1 MNQNEHCGGM
11 DAAYISLNSYVS
23 FNEGAK
29 QVLSFVAAD
38 QSHVR
43 HPRPKFKWPAFNN
56 ISPYCTKE
64 LEEVLKSKAVIYF
77 ILQRCDA
84 FMFLNYVM

>member
-1 MNQNEHCGGM
+1 MNRNEHCWGM
-11 DAAYISLNSYVS
+11 DAAYSPLNSYVC

-64 LEEVLKSKAVIYF
+64 LEVLKSKAVIYF
-77 ILQRCDA
+77 ILQRSDA
-84 FMFLNYVM
+84 FMVLNYVM